1 MIIELQGYKITL
13 PDPPPKEE
21 IDGYNLP
28 IEEQYWKKPYNLTD
42 EEYLSLP
49 EDEQDEIVEREND
62 RRVFGYWFMNKGKLF
77 YLTGDNYFFLTFW
90 TIDGQPPQFIINQA
104 KNYYFEY
111 LVDNDPYCFGSIEL
125 KPRRE
130 GRTQRKLSALVNRAT
145 LVKNKHFGIQSK
157 TGDDAKNVNFLN
169 LVLGYRNLPVWI
181 HPQQSGM
188 DIPKKELVFD
198 KPSKRSALTKKT
210 GVKDFDEEDSPKT
223 FLKTKI
229 DWGSTVE
236 SYYDGKKLY
245 RYLMDE
251 CLAKGTKIL
260 CENMEFKPIEKI
272 KVGDKVI
279 VEGGKLVEVGKAFN
293 GYDEMFLVR
302 QPYGKDY
309 IVNSK
314 HRLYLEQRRRRG
326 GRDKCKDVIS
336 ILTPSEYTKLSPYDK
351 RTIYRV
357 TSSGLDF
364 EYNKPIIDPYL
375 LGIWLGDGKRDALTI
390 IVNIIKDEPIYN
402 WLMDYCTKYNL
413 LYSVRKCDSDSCI
426 YFSVLSKAGYPNPHI
441 QALKKMGIYKN
452 KRIPKEYLLNSREV
466 RLKLLA
472 GLIDTDGYLSNGN
485 SYSFGISKKELVED
499 IKILAESLGYSV
511 SRITEKTTNLNTKAY
526 LVAISGN
533 ISTIPC
539 LVERK
544 ALKHIPYYK
553 SRKCKMSVE
562 PIGYGE
568 YFGIQ
573 LKTDNDNDRRLI
585 LEDFTLTMNCGKWSS
600 ANAYETWGIVK
611 KCLMDGFDIIGKAYL
626 FSTIGETDE
635 VAADNFIKLWNESD
649 AAKDKRTPNGYTISG
664 LYRYFI
670 PSYSTKRGKD
680 PRTGKELINKYGEVD
695 EVAAR
700 ELILNER
707 KSIKDPRKLFIEI
720 KQNPLTIEEALHFGS
735 NSSIFDNM
743 RLNNRYN
750 ALKDF
755 QPSEERPVKYLVG
768 NLGWENNEKY
778 SKVHFIPNENGKWKI
793 SYLPNIAGSTM
804 TNRVKRLPNGTCMPF
819 SDTQFIM
826 GIDPF
831 DYDAEDM
838 TTTTGSK
845 GAFHIKLK
853 YNFEVP
859 DLSYIYCCQYFYR
872 EADARMFYDDVA
884 KTMFFYGARINP
896 ERKLYGIWRYL
907 KDNGLLNF
915 SMIRPDMTKQSD
927 FQKRDNGY
935 GTPTGEDTKR
945 LGAELWENYM
955 AAPDPMDNEH
965 FMDNLDRFWFE
976 ESIEQLMKY
985 NPKESTKYDLVM
997 SLFMTEIGS
1006 QSIKKLQTNK
1016 SKPKEESIADIL
1028 FPRYDNSG
1036 VVARPIPARM
1046 I

>member
-62 RRVFGYWFMNKGKLF
+62 RRVFGYWFMNKGKPF

-251 CLAKGTKIL
+251 A
-260 CENMEFKPIEKI
+260 
-272 KVGDKVI
+272 
-279 VEGGKLVEVGKAFN
+279 
-293 GYDEMFLVR
+293 
-302 QPYGKDY
+302 
-309 IVNSK
+309 
-314 HRLYLEQRRRRG
+314 
-326 GRDKCKDVIS
+326 
-336 ILTPSEYTKLSPYDK
+336 
-351 RTIYRV
+351 
-357 TSSGLDF
+357 
-364 EYNKPIIDPYL
+364 
-375 LGIWLGDGKRDALTI
+375 
-390 IVNIIKDEPIYN
+390 
-402 WLMDYCTKYNL
+402 
-413 LYSVRKCDSDSCI
+413 
-426 YFSVLSKAGYPNPHI
+426 
-441 QALKKMGIYKN
+441 
-452 KRIPKEYLLNSREV
+452 
-466 RLKLLA
+466 
-472 GLIDTDGYLSNGN
+472 
-485 SYSFGISKKELVED
+485 
-499 IKILAESLGYSV
+499 
-511 SRITEKTTNLNTKAY
+511 
-526 LVAISGN
+526 
-533 ISTIPC
+533 
-539 LVERK
+539 
-544 ALKHIPYYK
+544 
-553 SRKCKMSVE
+553 
-562 PIGYGE
+562 
-568 YFGIQ
+568 
-573 LKTDNDNDRRLI
+573 
-585 LEDFTLTMNCGKWSS
+585 GKWSS